1 MKWFLQRWAVTAIGV
16 LLASKIVDGI
26 SADDYVTLAIAS
38 LLLGI
43 FNAFLRP
50 VMLILSLP
58 LLIFTLGLFTLVIN
72 AALLGLVA
80 WMLKSFHIAGF
91 WDAFWGGVIISL
103 VSFFAN
109 GFIGRAEKRPEAS
122 NPPPPRPPQGRGP
135 IIDV

>member
-1 MKWFLQRWAVTAIGV
+1 MTALGV
-16 LLASKIVDGI
+16 LLAHEILRGVH
-26 SADDYVTLAIAS
+26 ADNYVSLAVAS

-58 LLIFTLGLFTLVIN
+58 LLIVSLGLFTFVIN
-72 AALLGLVA
+72 AAMLGLVA
-80 WMLKSFHIAGF
+80 WLMDSFHVDGF
-91 WDAFWGGVIISL
+91 WPAFWGGVIISL

-122 NPPPPRPPQGRGP
+122 NPPPPRPPSGRGP
-135 IIDV
+135 VIDV